1 MKPIFAALALALL
14 VAVAGLAAAQEAVPS
29 AEQIPIPDPP
39 QLDVKGYLL
48 VDHNSGTV
56 LAEFNADERLEPA
69 SLTKIMTAYVVFRE
83 LAKGSL
89 SLDDQV
95 LISEKAWR
103 TGGSRMFVEVGKQ
116 VSVHDLLLGVIVQS
130 GNDASVALAEHIAGS
145 EPTFAE
151 LMNTHAERLGMTNS
165 HFVNSDGLPHPE
177 HYSTAR
183 DMALVTAAT
192 ISEFPDYYAWYAE
205 KEFVWNDI
213 KQPNRNLLLNR
224 DPSVD
229 GVKTGHTDAAG
240 YCLVASAK
248 RDGTRL
254 TSVVMGAEGVE
265 SRAQASLALLNYGF
279 RFYES
284 HQLYAGGQP
293 VETLR
298 VYKGE
303 SKELPVGP
311 AEDLW
316 VSTPRRQYDKLS
328 AHLEKR
334 PDLQAPIAQGEAV
347 GEIVVS
353 LEGKELRRVPLVAL
367 KEVPEGGIW
376 AKVRDGV
383 LQWF

>member
-1 MKPIFAALALALL
+1 MGFDVRTNTRVERIVRIDDGVRVHAQNGAGEAVTFDAEKAL
-14 VAVAGLAAAQEAVPS
+14 VAVGVQPNVEDLGLEAVG
-29 AEQIPIPDPP
+29 
-39 QLDVKGYLL
+39 VK
-48 VDHNSGTV
+48 T
-56 LAEFNADERLEPA
+56 R
-69 SLTKIMTAYVVFRE
+69 
-83 LAKGSL
+83 KG
-89 SLDDQV
+89 
-95 LISEKAWR
+95 
-103 TGGSRMFVEVGKQ
+103 GFVEVDQFMRTSVPTIYAVGDVTGKLMLAH
-116 VSVHDLLLGVIVQS
+116 V
-130 GNDASVALAEHIAGS
+130 ASAMGMIAAEHIAGS

-165 HFVNSDGLPHPE
+165 HFMNSDGLPHPD
-177 HYSTAR
+177 HFSTAR
-183 DMALVTAAT
+183 DMALVTEAT
-192 ISEFPDYYAWYAE
+192 IREFPEYYAWYSE

-213 KQPNRNLLLNR
+213 MQPNRNLLLNR

-229 GVKTGHTDAAG
+229 GVKTGHTEAAG

-279 RFYES
+279 RFFES
-284 HQLYAGGQP
+284 HQLYPGGQP

-353 LEGKELRRVPLVAL
+353 LEGKDLRRVPLVAL
-367 KEVPEGGIW
+367 KEVPAGGIW